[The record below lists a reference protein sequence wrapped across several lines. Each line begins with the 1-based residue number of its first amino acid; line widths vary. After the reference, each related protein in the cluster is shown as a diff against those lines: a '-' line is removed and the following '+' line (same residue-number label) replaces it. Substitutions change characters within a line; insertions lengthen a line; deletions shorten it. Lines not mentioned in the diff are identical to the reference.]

1 SPLLAT
7 SLAMSPHRELLLFC
21 VVLLQL
27 LQGCPGLSTV
37 KQFKAAALCPRLSA
51 LPARA
56 ENSKIGCG
64 AACSS
69 RPDCDLF
76 HFNRTAGL
84 CYHGN
89 STCEGLALWSNGP
102 CESYRQVPSSV
113 DPIVAQLCLKL
124 LYRFASHGLENV
136 ADPSKY
142 RLSSGNATVNASGAH
157 FVQSPDSFLMAE
169 TPGFETVVNKGNKF
183 SFFVRAK
190 HPLNIDATYAVF
202 RQCISNNVSHDFFVY
217 DGKIWHNVFWPAESI
232 SRLFRSDAAFNASSN
247 SSAASIAA
255 GVSFNSTTASGFYFN
270 GNARGATLDET
281 EAVGG
286 LSNANFQCLH
296 LGGFPGNSSFSV
308 RGSISCFGLSTRVL
322 TQSEF
327 ALLDSWCQQV

>member
-1 SPLLAT
+1 
-7 SLAMSPHRELLLFC
+7 MSPHRELLLFC

-142 RLSSGNATVNASGAH
+142 RLSSGNATVNASA
-157 FVQSPDSFLMAE
+157 PDSFLMAE

-296 LGGFPGNSSFSV
+296 LGGFPEIRASLCGAASH
-308 RGSISCFGLSTRVL
+308 VL
-322 TQSEF
+322 
-327 ALLDSWCQQV
+327 A